1 MCLSEDAEKRQCAKM
16 MTCQLVTC
24 QLVDACVKKMNEVS
38 TGAVYSINRP
48 VLTMSNADAMK
59 PQTEVFDC

>member
-1 MCLSEDAEKRQCAKM
+1 M